1 MTKLVSTF
9 DDQYVI
15 SAGADGNLFVFKFNS
30 QLEQPTPSAASIT
43 DKVSNMRE
51 ESFIIS
57 NIRVSLLRL
66 LSHRNMLYIAT
77 YASHFTVTKFYLRC
91 LKCRIFAFVIVA
103 NCCFTYNMI
112 TQDCVDGKLPIMT
125 TKFKT
130 LTISMLQ

>member
-51 ESFIIS
+51 ESF
-57 NIRVSLLRL
+57 
-66 LSHRNMLYIAT
+66 Y
-77 YASHFTVTKFYLRC
+77 YK
-91 LKCRIFAFVIVA
+91 
-103 NCCFTYNMI
+103 
-112 TQDCVDGKLPIMT
+112 
-125 TKFKT
+125 
-130 LTISMLQ
+130 